1 MNGFRLTKKIEPT
14 KIYIL
19 CRFYFYNTGNIF
31 FFELFLLPQLL
42 IINSLVIDDAE
53 SFLETGIIVV
63 DDLEILGHIVQV
75 AGDQSLYLK
84 SDKWLG
90 TIVLFF
96 VELDLL
102 TFAQFDQFL

>member
-1 MNGFRLTKKIEPT
+1 MAFGLLKKIEPIKNT
-14 KIYIL
+14 NL
-19 CRFYFYNTGNIF
+19 CRFYFYDTGNIF
-31 FFELFLLPQLL
+31 FIELFLLPQFF
-42 IINSLVIDDAE
+42 IINSFVIDDAE

-63 DDLEILGHIVQV
+63 DDLEIFGHIVQV

-84 SDKWLG
+84 SDKRLG

-96 VELDLL
+96 VELDLF